1 MQRRVKVEQRT
12 LDEIDTKRGPT
23 RIPGRSR
30 ISSKNQITL
39 PVAALGGA
47 GLRSGDRVRVE
58 VRGPGELVLI
68 REPDSIARFAGS
80 LTGVYGP
87 DYLEEL
93 RKEWA

>member
-1 MQRRVKVEQRT
+1 MGRRVKVSQA
-12 LDEIDTKRGPT
+12 PT

-30 ISSKNQITL
+30 ISSKNQVTL

-47 GLRSGDRVRVE
+47 GLRAGDRVRVE

-68 REPDSIARFAGS
+68 RDPAAIARFAGS
-80 LTGVYGP
+80 LTGVYGA